1 MEWIQQTSLLY
12 CIATNP
18 IPILLAMSPTPA
30 EKFSIEQVET
40 ASNQDFLKADN
51 VVEYERSQLLAS
63 LPDPDHAATEE
74 QKNAIDKKLMWKV
87 DLALVPWLSFL

>member
-1 MEWIQQTSLLY
+1 
-12 CIATNP
+12 
-18 IPILLAMSPTPA
+18 MSPTPP

-40 ASNQDFLKADN
+40 ASSQEHPKASN
-51 VVEYERSQLLAS
+51 AVEYERSQLLAS

-74 QKNAIDKKLMWKV
+74 EKKAIDKKLMWKV